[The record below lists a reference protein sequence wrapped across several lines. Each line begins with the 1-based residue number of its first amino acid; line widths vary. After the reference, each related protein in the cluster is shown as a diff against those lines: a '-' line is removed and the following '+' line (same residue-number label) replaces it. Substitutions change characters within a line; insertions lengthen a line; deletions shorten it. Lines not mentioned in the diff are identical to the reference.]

1 MCMCGESFPRNFTIV
16 SSFVHLSN
24 YDFHGFLENVF
35 DLFFVFLVDAKRPQN
50 MMMGIV
56 THGIY
61 RQRKKLKFIEYI
73 HSCLRHHLSS
83 SIHIEYWCVHR
94 LRTNV
99 LERFVS
105 RTGSVCMRI
114 RVCTNIQRLCIG
126 EVYATAYITRRAAFN
141 QQRKLWRLLWS
152 WRTFVQTLLVS
163 FC

>member
-61 RQRKKLKFIEYI
+61 RQKKKNWN
-73 HSCLRHHLSS
+73 SS
-83 SIHIEYWCVHR
+83 NTFTAAYDTICP
-94 LRTNV
+94 LPFT
-99 LERFVS
+99 L
-105 RTGSVCMRI
+105 
-114 RVCTNIQRLCIG
+114 NIGVCIG
-126 EVYATAYITRRAAFN
+126 YVRTYLNGSYLVLDLYVCVFVYA
-141 QQRKLWRLLWS
+141 
-152 WRTFVQTLLVS
+152 RTYNACVLVKCTLLRIS
-163 FC
+163 QGELLSTNSANCGDYSDREEPLCKRSL